1 MAPAG
6 QPDALTENA
15 APAFASTGNEV
26 LDLFFSLAETN
37 PKFNTER
44 LSSKVLAAAQA
55 APQDTLRVIFHARD
69 CRKGKGIRT
78 QALHSLGTFMLACS
92 QRQHVLSLLVG
103 TLPDFGRFRDLFDL
117 VRQLESR
124 DPALSPSCREA
135 VLCAYLGQLQA
146 DLAVLQANNRASIS
160 LAAKWLTSE
169 RKRGL
174 AKVSIVCMLC
184 ASVLAHQHGCA
195 FAFWLAST
203 SGLTCAAAFCQKA
216 LFVPIAFPTVNCLH

>member
-1 MAPAG
+1 M
-6 QPDALTENA
+6 
-15 APAFASTGNEV
+15 
-26 LDLFFSLAETN
+26 
-37 PKFNTER
+37 
-44 LSSKVLAAAQA
+44 LAAAQA

-92 QRQHVLSLLVG
+92 QRQHVLCLLVG
-103 TLPDFGRFRDLFDL
+103 MLPDYGRFRDLLDL
-117 VRQLESR
+117 VKQLERR
-124 DPALSPSCREA
+124 DRALSPSCREA

-169 RKRGL
+169 KKRGL
-174 AKVSIVCMLC
+174 AKVSISIACMLC

-195 FAFWLAST
+195 FAFWLAIPQAWFLLKHSVTKPYFACCISYLQLPPLRSSLGVCT
-203 SGLTCAAAFCQKA
+203 SHWPA
-216 LFVPIAFPTVNCLH
+216 LLLQLWSSSSSPQEQP